1 MLKIEIKTPL
11 MAECA
16 LVGIKELA
24 KSFEISVETLA
35 NLDDSVKAI
44 LEMKVENAENLIQK
58 LPELCIGFKISK
70 TTAKVLLKEHPCLI
84 APVFLRSGALITKMR
99 VEDSELIWSI
109 VCDDESFLKL
119 MEALESAEI
128 EYEIIY
134 KGRLESED
142 TITLRE
148 EEILKIALQ
157 KGFFDYPRKIRLE
170 ELAKQLGMAPSTLSE
185 IMRRGQKKILQK
197 FFE

>member
-1 MLKIEIKTPL
+1 MLKIEIETPI
-11 MAECA
+11 MENCP
-16 LVGIKELA
+16 LVGISKVS
-24 KSFEISVETLA
+24 KFVEISIEGFLSIEDRIKG
-35 NLDDSVKAI
+35 LLK
-44 LEMKVENAENLIQK
+44 LKAENLERMVEN
-58 LPELCIGFKISK
+58 LPDFCDGIKISK
-70 TTAKVLLKEHPCLI
+70 TSARVLLKEHPCLI
-84 APVFLRSGALITKMR
+84 APVFLRSGALITKLR
-99 VEDSELIWSI
+99 VEDSKLIWSI

-134 KGRLESED
+134 KGRLESEE

-157 KGFFDYPRKIRLE
+157 KGFFDYPKKIRLE

>member
-1 MLKIEIKTPL
+1 MLKIEIETPTMENCL
-11 MAECA
+11 LA
-16 LVGIKELA
+16 GI
-24 KSFEISVETLA
+24 S
-35 NLDDSVKAI
+35 
-44 LEMKVENAENLIQK
+44 
-58 LPELCIGFKISK
+58 KISK
-70 TTAKVLLKEHPCLI
+70 LVEINVEGFLSIEDRIKALLKLKTENLENVVENMPEFCQSIRLSKNSARVLLKEHPCLI
-84 APVFLRSGALITKMR
+84 APLLLKAGGIIRKMK
-99 VEDSELIWSI
+99 VEGKKLIWDV
-109 VCDDESFLKL
+109 VCDDEGFLKL

>member
-1 MLKIEIKTPL
+1 
-11 MAECA
+11 
-16 LVGIKELA
+16 
-24 KSFEISVETLA
+24 
-35 NLDDSVKAI
+35 
-44 LEMKVENAENLIQK
+44 
-58 LPELCIGFKISK
+58 
-70 TTAKVLLKEHPCLI
+70 
-84 APVFLRSGALITKMR
+84 
-99 VEDSELIWSI
+99 
-109 VCDDESFLKL
+109 DDESFLKL
-119 MEALESAEI
+119 MEALESVEI

-134 KGRLESED
+134 KGRLESEE

-157 KGFFDYPRKIRLE
+157 KGFFDYPKKIRLE